1 MGKIKN
7 MFDKAFA
14 VDNDEEVAESQ
25 DTKRKPTNNFSNS
38 SNNIKKTTA
47 VKSMNTTTTTNDYN
61 RVNQNTQK
69 KTAVMKMP
77 SNSGAKVHMFE
88 PASINDATKAI
99 EYLNNGYAVLVN
111 LENSDKALSQRIVD
125 VITGALYLL
134 DGDYSIVTEDIYL
147 FAPKGVEISSPLE
160 AENAKDEK
168 VEKNANN
175 SSFKFRK

>member
-1 MGKIKN
+1 MSKIKN
-7 MFDKAFA
+7 LFDKAFA
-14 VDNDEEVAESQ
+14 VDNDEEVAENQ
-25 DTKRKPTNNFSNS
+25 DTKRKPANNFTATNN
-38 SNNIKKTTA
+38 NNKKNTA
-47 VKSMNTTTTTNDYN
+47 VKSMNTTTTDYN
-61 RVNQNTQK
+61 KISSNTQK
-69 KTAVMKMP
+69 KTSVMKMP
-77 SNSGAKVHMFE
+77 NNSGAKVHMFE

-168 VEKNANN
+168 IEKSANN